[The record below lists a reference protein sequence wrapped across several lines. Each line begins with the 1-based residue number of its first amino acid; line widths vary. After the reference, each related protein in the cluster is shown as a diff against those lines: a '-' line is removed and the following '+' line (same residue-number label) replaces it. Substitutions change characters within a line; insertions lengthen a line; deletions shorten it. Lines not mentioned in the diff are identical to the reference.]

1 MKKHHLLLVE
11 LIELRETNY
20 DKFMEKLYEAVTTE
34 FSDLFRNEILKQK
47 DHKDTLKSMIKFFEE
62 KEEYEKCDVLLHYL
76 SNTD

>member
-34 FSDLFRNEILKQK
+34 FSDLFRNEILKEK
-47 DHKDTLKSMIKFFEE
+47 DHKDTLKSMIKFFEQ
-62 KEEYEKCDVLLHYL
+62 KEEYEKCDLIKNKLVG
-76 SNTD
+76 